1 MKTHLAFQA
10 AIGLCIACLWAGCE
24 QKAPPPT
31 TPTTSTTTTTQPPPV
46 EPPVPEAPRVILF
59 DATNEAVSA
68 AQVASLASAHTVH
81 GDFNLDN
88 AQDVAMVRK
97 SGDTN
102 VELFLY
108 MGQAA
113 DAQQYFKVG
122 SIRRPLDGKI
132 SGFMCSQQGK
142 LINLIL
148 LISHGKTNE
157 MVFYQNDGKKFEEIS
172 PPNWMKPL
180 K

>member
-1 MKTHLAFQA
+1 MKIHLALGTVAGVLFVTS
-10 AIGLCIACLWAGCE
+10 LLAGCE
-24 QKAPPPT
+24 QKVPPPT
-31 TPTTSTTTTTQPPPV
+31 TTTTTQPPPP
-46 EPPVPEAPRVILF
+46 PPVEIPPPEPPRVILF
-59 DATNEAVSA
+59 NATNEAVSA
-68 AQVASLASAHTVH
+68 AQVASLAGAHAVH
-81 GDFNLDN
+81 GDFNLDS

-102 VELFLY
+102 VELLLY
-108 MGQAA
+108 LGQTTHT
-113 DAQQYFKVG
+113 QQYFKVG

-172 PPNWMKPL
+172 PPNWMRSTK
-180 K
+180 